1 MRKIIVVLLVLCAKI
16 AQAQI
21 YIDSYRFAQP
31 AANLLLDDYP
41 GAAAAYSLRKL
52 DKDYTGSAIQ
62 IRTTGTGTNQP
73 AGALANIGFDS
84 NGDLD
89 ETAIINHC
97 LGTSCTVQTW
107 YDQSGNGNN
116 ATQTTAANQPT
127 IYTGGAVVA
136 FNNRPAIDFDGS
148 NDFFNTPPLDVFSGS
163 FIPNTSFAVF
173 RREATNTVFWGFG
186 HNTLAGPYSPTMFIN
201 NISYLV
207 SRRGINTGALT
218 QSGNQNQN
226 LYTGEEP
233 ATGNIS
239 IYANGSLL
247 ASGANSDPRSQAN
260 FYNTIGFSNASYSN
274 SKTQELIFYQTVF
287 NSTDRSGIESNI
299 NLYYSIY

>member
-148 NDFFNTPPLDVFSGS
+148 NDFFNTPP
-163 FIPNTSFAVF
+163 
-173 RREATNTVFWGFG
+173 
-186 HNTLAGPYSPTMFIN
+186 
-201 NISYLV
+201 
-207 SRRGINTGALT
+207 
-218 QSGNQNQN
+218 
-226 LYTGEEP
+226 
-233 ATGNIS
+233 
-239 IYANGSLL
+239 
-247 ASGANSDPRSQAN
+247 
-260 FYNTIGFSNASYSN
+260 
-274 SKTQELIFYQTVF
+274 
-287 NSTDRSGIESNI
+287 
-299 NLYYSIY
+299 